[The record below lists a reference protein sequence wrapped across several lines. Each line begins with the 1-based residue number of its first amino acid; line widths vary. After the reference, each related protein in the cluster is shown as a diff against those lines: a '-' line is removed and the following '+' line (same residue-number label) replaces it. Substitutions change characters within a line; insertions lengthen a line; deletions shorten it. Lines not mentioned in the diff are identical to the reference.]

1 MSDQVICETSP
12 DATAPALTDCT
23 PAMKEAAILKSL
35 WAILKQYDVTFDGA
49 IRIAILLIINCARG
63 SNSEKEAFDYAQRL
77 LSRAAARA
85 Q

>member
-1 MSDQVICETSP
+1 
-12 DATAPALTDCT
+12 
-23 PAMKEAAILKSL
+23 MKETAILKSL

-49 IRIAILLIINCARG
+49 IRIAIRLIISCARG